1 MATGGNEK
9 NFPPQRFSTGY
20 KDRLLQRRIHERTVS
35 ADLVR
40 KENTK
45 SVCNLSDTIL
55 NGFEVLWR
63 QNLMCDLVLTSQTK
77 AFQVH
82 KILLVTCSDYFYD
95 LFVEK
100 KYSAKETDFSDI
112 KPDVL
117 EGILECMYTGKI
129 HLTDGNTESVL
140 AAASKLG
147 FFNVKDVCE
156 EFLVSTATLKN
167 CLRML
172 DIAFRFSL
180 NNLCDTSLE
189 ISAKS
194 YKLIS
199 RRSRYK
205 ELPVDQIMALLKRD
219 DLAADDELEVFRCML
234 MWIDHDRV
242 DRLEHAAH
250 LMTAVRLPLLPASVI
265 VDSVESVEYL
275 MNIPECQN
283 LVKEALHYHCMP
295 ARQSVLQS
303 SRTLPRK
310 PVHQPCLLISGGA
323 PRLMRE
329 SVSDDIYRYSFLE
342 ERWETVSTIPGER
355 HHHAVAVLGGFL
367 YVAGGERTNNHKSPE
382 NTVYRYD
389 PRTNA
394 WLAVASMKYK
404 RQSFQLVALNG
415 MLYAIGGRMDKNES
429 LDIVERYNPNTD
441 KWEEVAPL
449 CSPKRCVAAA
459 VLNGRIYVVG
469 GSGDKMVSSKVER
482 YHPAENKWQTRK
494 PLTIPR
500 FFPQLVQVKGSL
512 LVIGGATINSEG
524 TISCVEAVEKYSP
537 TADTWKFVC
546 NMLTPRAE
554 FGCCM
559 LDDVVYVAGGYNWN
573 NGERLTS
580 VESLDLD
587 TMIWTSVS
595 NISRPLTGIA
605 CCTLTLYFDRSDR
618 EAILMRKSRSP
629 RSTNDFVALETTI
642 TD

>member
-9 NFPPQRFSTGY
+9 NVPSKRCSTGY
-20 KDRLLQRRIHERTVS
+20 KDRLLQRRFHERSVS

-40 KENTK
+40 KESTK

-63 QNLMCDLVLTSQTK
+63 QNLLCDLVLTSQTK
-77 AFQVH
+77 AFPVH

-95 LFVEK
+95 LFVER
-100 KYSAKETDFSDI
+100 KYSTLEIDFSDI

-117 EGILECMYTGKI
+117 GGILECMYTGKV
-129 HLTDGNTESVL
+129 HLTDCNTESVL
-140 AAASKLG
+140 SAASKLG
-147 FFNVKDVCE
+147 FFIVKDVCE
-156 EFLVSTATLKN
+156 EFLVSTVTLKN

-172 DIAFRFSL
+172 DIGFKFNL
-180 NNLCDTSLE
+180 NNLCDASLE

-194 YKLIS
+194 FKLIS

-205 ELPVDQIMALLKRD
+205 ELPVDQIIELLKRD
-219 DLAADDELEVFRCML
+219 DLAADDELEVFRSML
-234 MWIDHDRV
+234 MWIDHERV
-242 DRLEHAAH
+242 ERLEHAAN
-250 LMTAVRLPLLPASVI
+250 LMTAIRLPLLPASVI

-275 MNIPECQN
+275 MNIPECQT

-303 SRTLPRK
+303 ARTLPRK
-310 PVHQPCLLISGGA
+310 SVHQPCLLISGGA

-329 SVSDDIYRYSFLE
+329 SVSDEIYKYNFFE
-342 ERWETVSTIPGER
+342 ERWETVSTIPGQR

-367 YVAGGERTNNHKSPE
+367 YVAGGERTNDHKSPE
-382 NTVYRYD
+382 NSVYRYD
-389 PRTNA
+389 PRTNT
-394 WLAVASMKYK
+394 WLPVASMKYK

-415 MLYAIGGRMDKNES
+415 LLYAIGGRMDKDES
-429 LDIVERYNPNTD
+429 LDKVERYNPNTD

-449 CSPKRCVAAA
+449 CSPKRCIAAA

-500 FFPQLVQVKGSL
+500 FFSQLVQVKGSL

-537 TADTWKFVC
+537 TADKWTFVC
-546 NMLTPRAE
+546 DMLTPRAE

-559 LDDVVYVAGGYNWN
+559 LDDVIYVAGGYNWN

-587 TMIWTSVS
+587 TMIWTSVT

-605 CCTLTLYFDRSDR
+605 CSTLTLYFDRSDR
-618 EAILMRKSRSP
+618 ETFLMRKSRSP
-629 RSTNDFVALETTI
+629 RSTI